1 MKITFEPS
9 TYSYEI
15 IVETENA
22 RIVGDIQERTFPHTT
37 KEGKIDYSR
46 PLRSVSTESMRMVAD
61 LLEQMIDLR
70 EEEFNSSDLIFSLT
84 EKLSEEDREKL
95 FKKLKD
101 YYEEEE

>member
-1 MKITFEPS
+1 MKIKFEPS

-15 IVETENA
+15 IVEAENA
-22 RIVGDIQERTFPHTT
+22 RIVGDVQERTFPHTT
-37 KEGKIDYSR
+37 KEGEVDYLR
-46 PLRSVSTESMRMVAD
+46 PRRTISDTSMKMITD

-70 EEEFNSSDLIFSLT
+70 EEEFNSSDLIFSLI